1 MTNPSEPPH
10 RPFLSET
17 PSTLFIKAAQEL
29 VHQQL
34 LHQNELH
41 ISSTALERLS
51 SLPAGAGVILTPNH
65 ADETD
70 PRVCLELSHQ
80 SKKQFVSMC
89 NREAFDELFGLAGF
103 VLRRL
108 GHFSIERGAHDQPAL
123 DHAIEVVRQ
132 GDKVLVIFPEGEIF
146 YLNEKVQNFH
156 AGAIEIGMQALLKEG
171 GQVNDIFILPMAI
184 KYHYTQHIDATI
196 ARHIYRMENQLMLPH
211 SEKPAAERLF
221 AIQKKLFEIEVLH
234 QGVELQFDESK
245 PLSEHVQFLQRAVI
259 GAIQARHANLH
270 TYQKQII
277 DQTWQ
282 LQAELREAIGLSKD
296 KTEKAEMQKDLEALE
311 KMAQLTSWRPSY
323 YRENPSDDRMA
334 EALMKIERELYR
346 IKRPHQLARR
356 RVSVDISEPISLSD
370 YKAEYQADPRAVRH
384 QMTEALHSRVQAM
397 VDKLR

>member
-1 MTNPSEPPH
+1 MTNQSERPH
-10 RPFLSET
+10 RPFLPEAPSE
-17 PSTLFIKAAQEL
+17 LFIRAAQEL
-29 VHQQL
+29 VHEQL

-41 ISSTALERLS
+41 ISNTALERLLC
-51 SLPAGAGVILTPNH
+51 LPAGSGVILTPNH

-123 DHAIEVVRQ
+123 DHAIEVVSQ

-146 YLNEKVQNFH
+146 YLNERVQNFH
-156 AGAIEIGMQALLKEG
+156 AGAIEIGMQALLKNGE
-171 GQVNDIFILPMAI
+171 QLREIFILPMAI
-184 KYHYTQHIDATI
+184 KYHYTQPIDATI
-196 ARHIYRMENQLMLPH
+196 ARHIYRMENQLLLPH

-221 AIQKKLFEIEVLH
+221 AIQKKLFEIEALH
-234 QGVELQFDESK
+234 QGVELKFDESK
-245 PLSEHVQFLQRAVI
+245 PLSEHVQVLQRAVI
-259 GAIQARHANLH
+259 DAIEARHANLH

-282 LQAELREAIGLSKD
+282 LQAELREAID
-296 KTEKAEMQKDLEALE
+296 VTQNNTEKEEMQKDLEALE
-311 KMAQLTSWRPSY
+311 KMARLTSWRPSY
-323 YRENPSDDRMA
+323 YREEPSDDRMA

-346 IKRPHQLARR
+346 VKRPHQLARR
-356 RVSVDISEPISLSD
+356 RVSVDISQAIALSD
-370 YKAEYQADPRAVRH
+370 YKAAYQADPKTVRH
-384 QMTEALHSRVQAM
+384 QLTEDLHNRVQAM